1 MVLLSRNLHKVYL
14 ENLRSKRNNNMLER
28 TYIPLGS
35 GRLQREI
42 LVVPPKKEPVQT
54 GALPQRYEQEV
65 NTQVSVSGLLNNPI
79 NPAAGQKI
87 KRVIAELE
95 KRRAELFTMALE
107 ATARA
112 QEAEQKRAE
121 AEAIARAAL
130 EKVHKIEKLFMG
142 AGADAVED
150 AERRLVFGLLV
161 FSNDKEKKA
170 ARKAAKRKV
179 TATAPL
185 NARRQPALLEYEV
198 RGQGLGTKLK
208 FAFYGLTIALL
219 LLGAGWLLM
228 EAFL

>member
-1 MVLLSRNLHKVYL
+1 
-14 ENLRSKRNNNMLER
+14 MLER

-42 LVVPPKKEPVQT
+42 LVVPPNKEPVQT

-79 NPAAGQKI
+79 NPSAGQKI

-121 AEAIARAAL
+121 AEAIERVAM
-130 EKVHKIEKLFMG
+130 EKVHKIEKIFEEEG
-142 AGADAVED
+142 AEAVDEHK
-150 AERRLVFGLLV
+150 RRLVIEMRVL
-161 FSNDKEKKA
+161 SSS
-170 ARKAAKRKV
+170 
-179 TATAPL
+179 TS
-185 NARRQPALLEYEV
+185 
-198 RGQGLGTKLK
+198 
-208 FAFYGLTIALL
+208 
-219 LLGAGWLLM
+219 
-228 EAFL
+228 

>member
-1 MVLLSRNLHKVYL
+1 
-14 ENLRSKRNNNMLER
+14 MLER

-42 LVVPPKKEPVQT
+42 LVVPPNKEPVQT
-54 GALPQRYEQEV
+54 GTLPQRYEQEV
-65 NTQVSVSGLLNNPI
+65 DSQISVSGLLNPI

-121 AEAIARAAL
+121 AEAIARAAM
-130 EKVHKIEKLFMG
+130 EKVHKIEKIF
-142 AGADAVED
+142 AGASAEAVD
-150 AERRLVFGLLV
+150 DPERRLVFGLLV

-198 RGQGLGTKLK
+198 RGSGLGTKIK
-208 FAFYGLTIALL
+208 FAFYGLAVALL

-228 EAFL
+228 ETYL

>member
-1 MVLLSRNLHKVYL
+1 
-14 ENLRSKRNNNMLER
+14 MLER

-42 LVVPPKKEPVQT
+42 LVVPPNKEPVQT
-54 GALPQRYEQEV
+54 GTLPQRYEQEV
-65 NTQVSVSGLLNNPI
+65 DSQISVSGLLNPNNPS
-79 NPAAGQKI
+79 AGQKI

-121 AEAIARAAL
+121 AEAIARAAM
-130 EKVHKIEKLFMG
+130 EKVHKIEKLF
-142 AGADAVED
+142 AGASAEAVD
-150 AERRLVFGLLV
+150 DPERRLVFGLLV

-170 ARKAAKRKV
+170 VRKAGKRKV

-198 RGQGLGTKLK
+198 RGSGFGTKLK
-208 FAFYGLTIALL
+208 FAFYGLAVALL

-228 EAFL
+228 ETYL